1 MYALCVS
8 GAANTQGF
16 EWLFKKSKKLCAIHQ
31 FSFIYSFKLK
41 SSGQS
46 LSRDNGSRRH
56 GARERT
62 GGFRG
67 SYSVCVLL
75 DRAVVCW
82 FVYWRTKCCDVLKS
96 ACYFG

>member
-16 EWLFKKSKKLCAIHQ
+16 VWLCLILIFLCTIHQ
-31 FSFIYSFKLK
+31 FSYIYSFKLN

-82 FVYWRTKCCDVLKS
+82 FVYRRTKCCVLKS